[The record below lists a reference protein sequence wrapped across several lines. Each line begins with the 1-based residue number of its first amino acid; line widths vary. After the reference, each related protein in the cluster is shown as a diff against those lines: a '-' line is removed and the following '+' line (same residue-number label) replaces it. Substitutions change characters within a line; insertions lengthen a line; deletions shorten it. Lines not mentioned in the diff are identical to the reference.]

1 VACAGLMARLNEVP
15 MVEVLASNQ
24 AQRSIPML
32 VLTGIGYLA
41 FILLFNVV
49 MRVYLMRDVW
59 VKMVGS
65 TQIHGLDAAAN
76 VSVMGDLASAVGEG
90 FADGLDVVGF

>member
-1 VACAGLMARLNEVP
+1 MIARLNEVP
-15 MVEVLASNQ
+15 ILEILASSQ
-24 AQRSIPML
+24 SQRSIPML
-32 VLTGIGYLA
+32 VLTGIGYLT

-59 VKMVGS
+59 VKLVGS
-65 TQIHGLDAAAN
+65 TAVHGLDSAAN
-76 VSVMGDLASAVGEG
+76 VSVRGYLASAVGEG